1 MTQSQ
6 KFTEAW
12 RVAKVAHSSFNYFG
26 SVKQYFDE
34 ALKLVNKF
42 GKVAV
47 LTLKQQITVK
57 NCLSA
62 GARILNWTSEYISE
76 TESRI
81 FAETVRGNKVN
92 NRTYYFDHNDN
103 SLTIQN

>member
-12 RVAKVAHSSFNYFG
+12 RIAKVAHSSFKYYG
-26 SVKQYFDE
+26 SVKQYFAE
-34 ALKLVNKF
+34 ALKLVNKL

-47 LTLKQQITVK
+47 LTLKEQITVK
-57 NCLSA
+57 NCLGA
-62 GARILNWTSEYISE
+62 GARILNWTSEYISD

-81 FAETVRGNKVN
+81 FAETFRNNKVN
-92 NRTYYFDHNDN
+92 NRTYYFDHNSS
-103 SLTIQN
+103 SLTVLN